1 MHLFK
6 RRQPEVAFC
15 IFKDLKMKIVVIPV
29 TPYQQN
35 CSLVI
40 CEETNKAAIVDPG
53 GEMERILSAVKNH
66 QVTVDKI
73 ILTHG
78 HLDHV
83 GGTEP
88 LAANLNVPI
97 IGPEKE
103 DAFWLDQLEAQST
116 MFRFPNTTSF
126 SPTQWLEED
135 DIVEVGNIK
144 LKVLHIPGHTPGHIA
159 LLDST
164 SNQVIVGDILFNG
177 GIGRFDFPRGNQ
189 MQLLT
194 GIKEKLLT
202 LPEETVVFP
211 GHGPTTT
218 IGREKVS
225 NPYLR

>member
-1 MHLFK
+1 
-6 RRQPEVAFC
+6 
-15 IFKDLKMKIVVIPV
+15 MKIVVIPV

-53 GEMERILSAVKNH
+53 GEVERILSAVKNH
-66 QVTVDKI
+66 NVTVDKI

-83 GGTEP
+83 GGTEA
-88 LAANLNVPI
+88 LAESLNIPV

-103 DAFWLDQLEAQST
+103 DAFWLNELEQQSK
-116 MFRFPNTTSF
+116 MFGFPKATSF
-126 SPTQWLEED
+126 LPTRWLEEGEH
-135 DIVEVGNIK
+135 VEVGNIK
-144 LKVLHIPGHTPGHIA
+144 LSVLHIPGHTPGHITLFDA
-159 LLDST
+159 VSK
-164 SNQVIVGDILFNG
+164 QIIVGDILFNG
-177 GIGRFDFPRGNQ
+177 AVGRSDFPRGNHQ
-189 MQLLT
+189 QLIS
-194 GIKEKLLT
+194 GIKQKLLT

-218 IGREKVS
+218 IGRERIS

>member
-1 MHLFK
+1 
-6 RRQPEVAFC
+6 
-15 IFKDLKMKIVVIPV
+15 MKVVVIPV

-35 CSLVI
+35 CSLLI
-40 CEETNKAAIVDPG
+40 CEETKKAAIVDPG
-53 GEMERILSAVKNH
+53 GDVTRILSAIKNH
-66 QVTVDKI
+66 AVSVDKI

-83 GGTEP
+83 GGTQP
-88 LAANLNVPI
+88 LAENLNVPI

-103 DAFWLDQLEAQST
+103 DAFWLEQLEAQSIR
-116 MFRFPNTTSF
+116 FGFPNTDSF
-126 SPTQWLEED
+126 SPTQWLQQGD
-135 DIVEVGNIK
+135 VVEVGNIK
-144 LKVLHIPGHTPGHIA
+144 LNVLHIPGHTPGHIA
-159 LLDST
+159 LFDAHSK
-164 SNQVIVGDILFNG
+164 QVIVGDILFNG
-177 GIGRFDFPRGNQ
+177 GIGRFDFPRGNE

-194 GIKEKLLT
+194 GIKQKLLT